1 MALKTFMEAEVGWGK
16 GGDSEAPKEWPA
28 ERPDYTSL
36 YAAVQGEAARWNVPG
51 ITVAVLHDGQID
63 EVAVGFANLDT
74 KQPMTT
80 DTIQQIGS
88 ISKIFT
94 TTLAMTLVDEGKLD
108 LDEPITTYVPDFALA
123 DTAARD
129 QITLRHIFSHSA
141 GFEGDTFDDYGR
153 GDDAV
158 ARAVAEFPKLRQWFQ
173 PGQLFSYNNNGFILA
188 ALAIQNVTGEIFE
201 DLMYKRIFTPLKLES
216 TVLYAENAITYPHS
230 VGHLVSK
237 REDGPKVA
245 KPYAFPRQIAAPGG
259 IIATSRDQ
267 IRFAQMHINKGE
279 LDGERIIS
287 EELAT
292 LMVSAGLL
300 ARKGAARPAMR
311 RQPLGS
317 GPAATFGQQGYDDLG
332 WNDMGYDVDPQQSS
346 EPARMV
352 DLKPLLAGSVLDHNA
367 AAEHA
372 VDAST
377 GHELIAEETA
387 DLAPA
392 DMAPLDP
399 TPVDLT
405 GAPAADIAPEAV
417 EVPEIVRQQESLI
430 ERVAAVARKVEARP
444 EPKAKKDKAPRTQR
458 AREKA
463 AFTLRLDAERHL
475 RLRLASAVTNRSAQT
490 ILTELLDDYLSALPE
505 IDAMASRLPAARPL
519 RKSA

>member
-1 MALKTFMEAEVGWGK
+1 MGE
-16 GGDSEAPKEWPA
+16 PKPLA
-28 ERPDYTSL
+28 SL
-36 YAAVQGEAARWNVPG
+36 
-51 ITVAVLHDGQID
+51 
-63 EVAVGFANLDT
+63 
-74 KQPMTT
+74 
-80 DTIQQIGS
+80 
-88 ISKIFT
+88 
-94 TTLAMTLVDEGKLD
+94 
-108 LDEPITTYVPDFALA
+108 
-123 DTAARD
+123 
-129 QITLRHIFSHSA
+129 
-141 GFEGDTFDDYGR
+141 
-153 GDDAV
+153 
-158 ARAVAEFPKLRQWFQ
+158 
-173 PGQLFSYNNNGFILA
+173 
-188 ALAIQNVTGEIFE
+188 
-201 DLMYKRIFTPLKLES
+201 
-216 TVLYAENAITYPHS
+216 
-230 VGHLVSK
+230 
-237 REDGPKVA
+237 
-245 KPYAFPRQIAAPGG
+245 
-259 IIATSRDQ
+259 
-267 IRFAQMHINKGE
+267 
-279 LDGERIIS
+279 
-287 EELAT
+287 
-292 LMVSAGLL
+292 SAGLL

-352 DLKPLLAGSVLDHNA
+352 DLKPLLAGSVLDHNT

-372 VDAST
+372 VDASA

-387 DLAPA
+387 DLTPT

-405 GAPAADIAPEAV
+405 GAPAADFAAEAV

-444 EPKAKKDKAPRTQR
+444 EPKAKKDKAPPTQR